1 MSFDPGIL
9 IFWAIAALAA
19 WVQTL
24 TGFARGPMP
33 VPQAAAITSLLVLVN
48 AVLVLSRGWRDI
60 DRPAL
65 RLILMGAFPVLIFGF
80 FLLNWLPGSV
90 LGLLQLLLG
99 VVIAGS
105 AAQLAA
111 RPHLRQTRS
120 APVTFFLAGLLGGT
134 MGGLF
139 ATNGPPVIW
148 HFYRPPM
155 ALAAVRVTLMATFFL
170 TQILRTALGVA
181 SSGITQ
187 ALLISAA
194 GAAPAVVL
202 DTWLARRHPPPAQPA
217 TIRKAALGLLFLS
230 GISLIISAMAKL
242 GYAVGAGANA
252 PRGLW
257 SGQTVRG
264 PR

>member
-1 MSFDPGIL
+1 MTFDTGIL
-9 IFWAIAALAA
+9 LFWAIAALAA

-24 TGFARGPMP
+24 TGFALGLILMGATGALGLMP

-48 AVLVLSRGWRDI
+48 AVLVLSRGWRDV

-65 RLILMGAFPVLIFGF
+65 RLILLGAFPALIFGF
-80 FLLNWLPGSV
+80 FLLGWLAGSA

-99 VVIAGS
+99 LVIAGS

-120 APVTFFLAGLLGGT
+120 APFTFFLSGLIGGT

-139 ATNGPPVIW
+139 ATTGPPVIW
-148 HFYRPPM
+148 HLYRQPM
-155 ALAAVRVTLMATFFL
+155 PLNAVRVTLVATFLL
-170 TQILRTALGVA
+170 TQILRTGLVIA
-181 SSGITQ
+181 SGGITQ

-202 DTWLARRHPPPAQPA
+202 GTWGARRFPPPVQPA

-230 GISLIISAMAKL
+230 GISLILSALAKL
-242 GYAVGAGANA
+242 A
-252 PRGLW
+252 
-257 SGQTVRG
+257 
-264 PR
+264 